1 METPNKETKYIVGID
16 AVDPIE
22 LQQLSTNG
30 LINYSFRKQMEMDG
44 ELIII
49 YETVRI
55 DS

>member
-16 AVDPIE
+16 AADPIVV
-22 LQQLSTNG
+22 QQLSTNG
-30 LINYSFRKQMEMDG
+30 HITPSFKKEMEMDG

-49 YETVRI
+49 WETVRI